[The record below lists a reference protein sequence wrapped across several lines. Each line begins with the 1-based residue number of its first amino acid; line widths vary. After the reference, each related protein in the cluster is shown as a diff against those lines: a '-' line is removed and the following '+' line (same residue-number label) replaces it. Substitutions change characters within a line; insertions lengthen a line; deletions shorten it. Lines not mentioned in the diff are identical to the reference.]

1 MKNIDVCVILC
12 GGASK
17 RLKNK
22 GAESKIFLP
31 FGDKSLIAYQFE
43 KMQEIFPKVFISCK
57 ENQRESIKQSLLDC
71 GLDSADFKKEK
82 CDFEKIFITEKEE
95 VFAPIFGILSALQ
108 AVECQKIFMIS
119 CDCPLVKP
127 KTIDILCKNSK
138 DYEITCAK
146 DSANIHYLVG
156 VWSKAMEQI
165 LREAIENGDLKLE
178 NLQKRA
184 SIKSIFFD
192 RAEFLNINTKSDYK
206 SALKT
211 LVSG

>member
-12 GGASK
+12 GGTSK

-22 GAESKIFLP
+22 DAESKIFLP
-31 FGDKSLIAYQFE
+31 FGNKSLVAYQFE

-57 ENQRESIKQSLLDC
+57 ENQRESIKQSLLD
-71 GLDSADFKKEK
+71 SADCKKEK
-82 CDFEKIFITEKEE
+82 CNFSEIFIAEKEE
-95 VFAPIFGILSALQ
+95 AFAPIFGILSALQ
-108 AVECQKIFMIS
+108 ETKSEKIFVLS

-146 DSANIHYLVG
+146 DSTNIHYLVG
-156 VWSKAMEQI
+156 VWSASLLPI
-165 LREAIENGDLKLE
+165 LRESIENNNFKLQ
-178 NLQKRA
+178 NLSSLA

-206 SALKT
+206 DALKI
-211 LVSG
+211 LGA

>member
-12 GGASK
+12 GGTSK

-22 GAESKIFLP
+22 DAESKIFLP
-31 FGDKSLIAYQFE
+31 FGNKSLVAYQFE

-57 ENQRESIKQSLLDC
+57 ENQRESIKQSLLD
-71 GLDSADFKKEK
+71 SADYKKEK
-82 CDFEKIFITEKEE
+82 CNFGEIFIAEKEE
-95 VFAPIFGILSALQ
+95 AFAPIFGILSALQ
-108 AVECQKIFMIS
+108 EIKNEKIFVLS

-146 DSANIHYLVG
+146 DSTNIHYLVG
-156 VWSKAMEQI
+156 VWSASLLPI
-165 LREAIENGDLKLE
+165 LRESIENNNFKLQ
-178 NLQKRA
+178 NLGSLA

-206 SALKT
+206 DALKI
-211 LVSG
+211 LGA

>member
-1 MKNIDVCVILC
+1 MKNIDSCVILC

-17 RLKNK
+17 RIKTKN
-22 GAESKIFLP
+22 AESKIFLP
-31 FGDKSLIAYQFE
+31 FGNKSLIAYQFE

-57 ENQRESIKQSLLDC
+57 ENHRDLIKQSL
-71 GLDSADFKKEK
+71 LDSADFKKEK
-82 CDFEKIFITEKEE
+82 CDFSEIFITEKED

-108 AVECQKIFMIS
+108 EIKSEKIFVLS

-146 DSANIHYLVG
+146 DSTNIHYLVG
-156 VWSKAMEQI
+156 VWSASLLPI
-165 LREAIENGDLKLE
+165 LRESIENNNFKLQ
-178 NLQKRA
+178 NLGSLA

-192 RAEFLNINTKSDYK
+192 AGEFLNINTKSDYK
-206 SALKT
+206 DALKI
-211 LVSG
+211 LGA

>member
-12 GGASK
+12 GGTSK

-22 GAESKIFLP
+22 DAESKIFLP
-31 FGDKSLIAYQFE
+31 FGNKSLVAYQFE

-57 ENQRESIKQSLLDC
+57 ENQRESIKQSLLD
-71 GLDSADFKKEK
+71 SADYKKEK
-82 CDFEKIFITEKEE
+82 CNFSEIFIAEKEE
-95 VFAPIFGILSALQ
+95 AFAPIFGILSALQ
-108 AVECQKIFMIS
+108 ETKSEKIFVLS

-146 DSANIHYLVG
+146 DSTNIHYLVG
-156 VWSKAMEQI
+156 VWSASLLPI
-165 LREAIENGDLKLE
+165 LRESIENNNFKLQ
-178 NLQKRA
+178 NLGSLA

-206 SALKT
+206 DALKI
-211 LVSG
+211 LGA